1 MSYQYFRMDTSS
13 MSVEHR
19 KELLDSINKCIGI
32 GWANWAGEPSI
43 FRLTWNDEY
52 DFAQFTVHSDECMLT
67 PWESC

>member
-32 GWANWAGEPSI
+32 GWANRAGEPSI
-43 FRLTWNDEY
+43 FRLTWDDEY
-52 DFAQFTVHSDECMLT
+52 DFAQLTVHSDECMLT